1 MGTLIRANE
10 NAKNF
15 LRENGALDD
24 RIIWEME
31 ECAINAYNSG
41 QDTIW
46 FGDKFL
52 KIAQYCDILP
62 TQNYTAWISIKSKSF
77 DDVAEF
83 CKNEFE
89 ATDFDHAIMICR
101 SLGMLNK
108 QPNRAI
114 LNIKTGEQ
122 IKTFLLSDLI
132 GA

>member
-10 NAKNF
+10 NAKKF
-15 LRENGALDD
+15 LRENGGLDD
-24 RIIWEME
+24 KIVWELE
-31 ECAINAYNSG
+31 ECAINAYNRG

-52 KIAQYCDILP
+52 KIDQYCDILP
-62 TQNYTAWISIKSKSF
+62 TKNYSAWISINAKSSEA
-77 DDVAEF
+77 VAEF

-89 ATDFDHAIMICR
+89 ATDFEHAILVCR
-101 SLGMLNK
+101 SLGMLSK

-114 LNIKTGEQ
+114 LNIKTGEE
-122 IKTFLLSDLI
+122 IKKFPLSDLI